1 MSTNSKIYITETRK
15 QRKIYLK
22 NNIKMSWL
30 KYEQSDEYSVMKG
43 TKIYYKK
50 EYKNPQQ
57 KYATKQY
64 DTEEE

>member
-1 MSTNSKIYITETRK
+1 
-15 QRKIYLK
+15 
-22 NNIKMSWL
+22 MSWL